1 MSITFY
7 STPNC
12 AECTLT
18 KAALAAYGIEFTE
31 HSAADFAQALAAKG
45 YDSAPVLAIAVE
57 NELVTWQGHRSDL
70 IELLADLIATG
81 PVSTAGLGDR
91 DAAEEAVLTR
101 MQVIEAITSHQLNA
115 HEFFADCGNH
125 PLYRGHV
132 LLDWLGY

>member
-1 MSITFY
+1 MSITLY
-7 STPNC
+7 STPDC

-18 KAALAAYGIEFTE
+18 KAALAAYGVEFTE
-31 HSAADFAQALAAKG
+31 RSAADFAQALAAKG

-81 PVSTAGLGDR
+81 PVSAAGLRDR

-101 MQVIEAITSHQLNA
+101 MQVIEEIRNHQLNA
-115 HEFFADCGNH
+115 QEFFADCGNH